1 MYFGFVVLMAV
12 SMYSFENVLSSEG
25 YVVTCQYTCFCVSVL
40 TVLMA
45 ESGYA
50 EFIGSKVLLFP
61 ETKIS
66 HAIIPAI
73 IETFQND
80 TVVIH
85 FFLFQF
91 MQKLV

>member
-1 MYFGFVVLMAV
+1 
-12 SMYSFENVLSSEG
+12 
-25 YVVTCQYTCFCVSVL
+25 
-40 TVLMA
+40 MA

-50 EFIGSKVLLFP
+50 EVTGSKVLLFP

-73 IETFQND
+73 IETSQND

-85 FFLFQF
+85 IFFFSLCRNWFKID
-91 MQKLV
+91 M